1 MKSVRKQGLRDKALH
16 GQFFGQTENVSNE
29 NNWLWLKNAALKRET
44 EALIM
49 ACQEQAIRTNVVKTR
64 IDKSQSNSKCRM
76 CGQTDETI
84 NHILNE
90 CSKLAQSEYKRRHDW
105 IGRRIHWEVCRQY
118 NVRVPD
124 KWYEHL
130 PERVIENEQVKVL
143 WDFNIQTDRVI
154 EARRP
159 DLVIIDKEKKQ
170 VHIVDFAVPF
180 DSRVVEKEKE
190 KIEKYQDLA
199 RELKKIW
206 NMKVKVVPIVLRSLG
221 TIPPLL
227 TKRLEGIGIRTR
239 IVELQKTALLN
250 SARIVRKVLE
260 L

>member
-1 MKSVRKQGLRDKALH
+1 MHNGLHPRSNVQRLCISRSEGGRGLASVEDTIHLPVAGLGLKRYIEQNDEKLISAARGLYELRSESEQQYRDRVKSARKQDLRDKALH
-16 GQFFGQTENVSNE
+16 GQFFRQAEDLPNE
-29 NNWLWLKNAALKRET
+29 NNWLWLKNGALKRET

-64 IDKSQSNSKCRM
+64 IDKSQLNSKCRM
-76 CGQTDETI
+76 CGQANETI

-118 NVRVPD
+118 NVIVPD
-124 KWYEHL
+124 KWCEHL

-159 DLVIIDKEKKQ
+159 DLVIIDKEKEQ

-180 DSRVVEKEKE
+180 
-190 KIEKYQDLA
+190 
-199 RELKKIW
+199 
-206 NMKVKVVPIVLRSLG
+206 N
-221 TIPPLL
+221 
-227 TKRLEGIGIRTR
+227 
-239 IVELQKTALLN
+239 
-250 SARIVRKVLE
+250 
-260 L
+260 